1 MPDNVKP
8 QPDEN
13 YDFDSPQAIA
23 EMNRRQARL
32 GLLAQEVALAALVEL
47 KQKLATATPLN
58 LSGDEAR
65 SLLDAGMRLERA
77 ARGLQE
83 PEEGQPLLEGYPPKK
98 PN

>member
-8 QPDEN
+8 QPGEN

-32 GLLAQEVALAALVEL
+32 GLLAQEVALAALLEL

-83 PEEGQPLLEGYPPKK
+83 PEEEQLPLEGDPKK

>member
-58 LSGDEAR
+58 LKGDEAR

-83 PEEGQPLLEGYPPKK
+83 PEEEQLPLEGDPKK

>member
-23 EMNRRQARL
+23 EMNRRQAKL
-32 GLLAQEVALAALVEL
+32 GMLAQEVALAGLLEL

-58 LSGDEAR
+58 LTGAEAR
-65 SLLDAGMRLERA
+65 SLLDTGMRLERT
-77 ARGLQE
+77 ARGLPE
-83 PEEGQPLLEGYPPKK
+83 PEESKQAPPEVGTKK